1 MLFHYLKRD
10 VSIKFLLVIQ
20 VILIFTLFFMNLVF
34 SNYAE
39 DYKSANRI
47 KLGIVNDDSEDR
59 KSVLLIE
66 NFKSNDQFS
75 ELFEIVE
82 GEKSKIIEDFKNS
95 KLDAYVEIPEGFSD
109 GLMHYENQTVSIFVD
124 VKNPTKNMI
133 LSNIFRAYSNFIQG
147 SNLATYSL
155 YNAMEYFELD
165 NEKIKTINNSFSVE
179 MVTTMLN
186 RGQFFETETLSEL
199 PLVDAMRYFL
209 YALPLAFVS
218 FLSIEQGLS
227 YKRARSTMI
236 LKREYLILNSRLKL
250 MIYDILAKSLNMFL
264 IFIPLF
270 LAQAFIY
277 DVLSALLS
285 ALILLLA
292 IVFFILLW
300 RILSFFVPSDFGLSM
315 IGSFGAF
322 ALCLVSGCII
332 PFIILPQSLKNLG
345 VWMPNF
351 FFLKLSM
358 PDLPMGDLFGGI
370 ALLLT
375 VILMEAVAEFYL
387 LKREFV

>member
-387 LKREFV
+387 LKRELV